1 MDTTTTSSGEKRRD
15 THKRHIIGAI
25 LWVIGLIMLVVA
37 SVLIHAH
44 PGPWPVE
51 LAFSVSGTAIFA
63 GPAVGVALVVAL
75 ASPISAWGVWMW
87 KPWAHQRT
95 VLLEIISLAIGVFE
109 LIEPNIN
116 RGVPLARMILAVLIL
131 ICLYAE
137 NLSEAR
143 GNTRRIEEEE

>member
-1 MDTTTTSSGEKRRD
+1 MQDTISRKHSLGSVATVVLL
-15 THKRHIIGAI
+15 IIQGI
-25 LWVIGLIMLVVA
+25 LGLLFSLSLLA
-37 SVLIHAH
+37 KLLA
-44 PGPWPVE
+44 PGQPII
-51 LAFSVSGTAIFA
+51 VSGTAIFA
-63 GPAVGVALVVAL
+63 GPAGGIGLVVAL
-75 ASPISAWGVWMW
+75 ASPIIAWGVWMR

-137 NLSEAR
+137 NLSE
-143 GNTRRIEEEE
+143 T

>member
-1 MDTTTTSSGEKRRD
+1 MQDTISRKHSLGSVATVVLL
-15 THKRHIIGAI
+15 IIQGI
-25 LWVIGLIMLVVA
+25 LGLLYSLSLLA
-37 SVLIHAH
+37 KLLA
-44 PGPWPVE
+44 PGQPII
-51 LAFSVSGTAIFA
+51 VSGTAIFA
-63 GPAVGVALVVAL
+63 GPAGGIGLVVAL
-75 ASPISAWGVWMW
+75 ASPIIAWGVWMR

-137 NLSEAR
+137 NLSE
-143 GNTRRIEEEE
+143 T

>member
-1 MDTTTTSSGEKRRD
+1 MQNRIMRENSLGITVIVILLTIQTLLGLFFNLPLLAELLAPGRP
-15 THKRHIIGAI
+15 II
-25 LWVIGLIMLVVA
+25 
-37 SVLIHAH
+37 
-44 PGPWPVE
+44 
-51 LAFSVSGTAIFA
+51 VSGTAIFA
-63 GPAVGVALVVAL
+63 GPAGGIALVVAL
-75 ASPISAWGVWMW
+75 ASPIIAWGVWMW

-143 GNTRRIEEEE
+143 GNTQRIEEEE